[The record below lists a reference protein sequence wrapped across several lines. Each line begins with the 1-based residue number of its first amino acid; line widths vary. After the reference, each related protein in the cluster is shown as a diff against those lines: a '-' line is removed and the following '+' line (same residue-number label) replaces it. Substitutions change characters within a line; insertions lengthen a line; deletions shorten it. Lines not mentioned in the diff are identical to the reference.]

1 MGLFSIYESDLTTK
15 ERNDLKP
22 AQFGLPEDRKYPLID
37 AEHVRSAIK
46 LFGHCPEGKRTQ
58 LAKNIHKAAKKFGV
72 EIKKD
77 NLVSEYLSESVV
89 TESASNKKYGCPYC
103 NKFDTRD
110 KLVSHIEKKHDEL
123 LPTGYSA
130 SRIVFDVVNHKEVGN
145 GYGTCRVCQGHTSW
159 NEKNCKYN
167 VICDNPA
174 CRKAL
179 RDRAKKNM
187 IKVYGKPMLLDD
199 PEHQQKMLAN
209 RSISGIYT
217 FRDGGKITYTG
228 SYEKKA
234 LEFFDQVLEVPSSD
248 IMAPGPTLQYEFQ
261 GEKLYWITD
270 IYYIPYNL
278 IIEVK
283 DGGDNPNQRDMPV
296 YRGKQYAKEEMITS
310 LGKFNYLRLT
320 NNDFSQ
326 LLYIMAELKADM
338 MDVSAD
344 PTKTKI
350 QINESSA
357 GAIAGALPPAN
368 QRTIY
373 VVNYLKDNTFVDDSE
388 WAIMA
393 SLTDDEALTFDRI
406 TQETS
411 KVSVSDIG
419 KNIQA
424 IYSYTSNLPV
434 NDMKKYIFEA
444 LISEDQLEF
453 DSNFK
458 LLDIDKYLEETQTEK
473 ESLFIEYRALSD
485 PTKRGLPI
493 LDPLKYDKTVAISR
507 ESAGRFEL
515 LEDYNGF
522 YVQDNEK
529 HMRSKS
535 YNSFQEAVDY
545 YYEHNH

>member
-15 ERNDLKP
+15 ERNELKP
-22 AQFGLPEDRKYPLID
+22 AQFGLPEDRKFPLND

-46 LFGHCPEGKRTQ
+46 LFGHCPEGKRTM
-58 LAKNIHKAAKKFGV
+58 LAKNIRKAANKFGV

-77 NLVSEYLSESVV
+77 NLISEYLSESVI

-179 RDRAKKNM
+179 RDRAKNNM

-209 RSISGIYT
+209 RSISGTYT

-248 IMAPGPTLQYEFQ
+248 IMAPGPTLEYEFQ
-261 GEKLYWITD
+261 GEKLHWITD

-283 DGGDNPNQRDMPV
+283 DGGDNPNQRDMPI

-338 MDVSAD
+338 LDVTKD

-357 GAIAGALPPAN
+357 AAIAGALPPATE
-368 QRTIY
+368 RTVY
-373 VVNYLKDNTFVDDSE
+373 VVNYLKDNTFTDDSE
-388 WAIMA
+388 WAIMS
-393 SLTDDEALTFDRI
+393 SLTDGEALTFDRI
-406 TQETS
+406 THETHKIS
-411 KVSVSDIG
+411 ADAIGERLVS
-419 KNIQA
+419 
-424 IYSYTSNLPV
+424 IYSYTSDLPV
-434 NDMKKYIFEA
+434 NDMRDYVFNA
-444 LISEDQLEF
+444 LASDDQLDF

-458 LLDIDKYLEETQTEK
+458 HLDIDKYLEDTDTEK
-473 ESLFIEYRALSD
+473 ESLFHEFWALKD
-485 PTKRGLPI
+485 PCKQGLPI
-493 LDPLKYDKTVAISR
+493 LDPAKYDKTAKIRR
-507 ESAGRFEL
+507 ESAGRFDV
-515 LEDYNGF
+515 LEDVDGF
-522 YVQDNEK
+522 YVQDYRR
-529 HMRSKS
+529 HIRSKS
-535 YNSFQEAVDY
+535 YTSFQEAVNY
-545 YYEHNH
+545 YNEHNH